1 MRKINTPAV
10 LKFILLS
17 HDDVETHA
25 SMAIWRTSEIDIYL
39 FWLCIQIWYLIFDF
53 WFLIFD
59 FHFLFYFSVPFFSL
73 SLLCFWESFS
83 FERFCL
89 NMLTDWK
96 HTFFNNRFNYYKIHR
111 KMCHIVSD
119 ERAHDS
125 KLWLRILIPF
135 VLWLNSSFSNV
146 LISVYFVGAFHF
158 VLFSSFHRK

>member
-1 MRKINTPAV
+1 MRKNKHTRG
-10 LKFILLS
+10 F
-17 HDDVETHA
+17 
-25 SMAIWRTSEIDIYL
+25 DIYSTFAWWRWNARFDGL
-39 FWLCIQIWYLIFDF
+39 LTNKWNRYLSILIVYSDLIFDI
-53 WFLIFD
+53 WFS
-59 FHFLFYFSVPFFSL
+59 FLFYFSVQFFSL
-73 SLLCFWESFS
+73 FSLCFWESFS

-135 VLWLNSSFSNV
+135 VLWLNASFSIV

-158 VLFSSFHRK
+158 SFVFCFFVIPT